1 MRMKKLQRWTHAVPV
16 LLLGGAVAV
25 GISARESVGSD
36 HQQTALTELEP
47 QIDITDT
54 WAFPGSSDDRIVLAM
69 TVASPLVGN
78 QNARFDPNALY
89 MIKVDNNQDGY
100 PDVAL
105 QFSFDML
112 ADGSMTYD
120 VIGPIDYN
128 ANNPFQGPCSGVCGE
143 AGVRDRFV
151 AVTPTIRRAAF
162 NATNVT
168 GNIAAT
174 TGAQAGMMQ
183 AFAGLVDDPF
193 FVDLP
198 QFFRII
204 PDRRPT
210 EGPLSKIGGAVPP
223 PIGTI
228 ASAFRPACN
237 AQGGFPANP
246 GPFAQQFGCAV
257 DFLRGFN
264 ALAIVVELPESQ
276 LTRGRGGAD
285 PQIGVWATV
294 SR

>member
-1 MRMKKLQRWTHAVPV
+1 MRTKKLSRWTLALPA
-16 LLLGGAVAV
+16 LLVGGAVAFGV
-25 GISARESVGSD
+25 TARESVGSD

-54 WAFPGSSDDRIVLAM
+54 WVFPGSSDDRIVLAM
-69 TVASPLVGN
+69 TIASPLVGN

-89 MIKVDNNQDGY
+89 SIKIDNNTDGFE
-100 PDVAL
+100 DVSI
-105 QFSFDML
+105 QFSFDLL

-120 VIGPIDYN
+120 VIGP
-128 ANNPFQGPCSGVCGE
+128 AATSTFNPFQGPCSGACGE
-143 AGVRDRFV
+143 AGVRDRFANV
-151 AVTPTIRRAAF
+151 APVIRRAAL

-168 GNIAAT
+168 GTLAAS
-174 TGAQAGMMQ
+174 GAAQAGTIQ

-193 FVDLP
+193 YVDLP

-210 EGPLSKIGGAVPP
+210 EGPLSKIGGVVPA
-223 PIGTI
+223 PIGTV
-228 ASAFRPACN
+228 ASAFRPACTN
-237 AQGGFPANP
+237 GQINP
-246 GPFAQQFGCAV
+246 NQSQFDQRFGCAV

-276 LTRGRGGAD
+276 LTRGRGGSD
-285 PQIGVWATV
+285 PELGIWATV